1 MKKIKCVILK
11 FISRQGNLFR
21 YSSSFCMLLGL
32 LPSLI
37 ILLKLFQKEIL
48 NNPNIVN
55 ILYWYLPEVLISP
68 FVEYVLTKQYNT
80 YLSLIISMI
89 ISIYL
94 ASNGCYSFILIA
106 MDDENFVTYK
116 ILIRIK
122 AVFLFVTLV
131 VGLLLIVFVN
141 YFFNNYFILGMG
153 FFILFYFFYRFL
165 SFKKHDFKYGIIGA
179 FFTCSGLILVGMG
192 YTFYIENYTRYNFL
206 YGPLASIMV
215 LLISIYLISSI
226 IYFGYCLNYEYN
238 NSTKAHIYK
247 HMWYYNRCY
256 KLIKKLTELLKC
268 FNITDFRK

>member
-1 MKKIKCVILK
+1 MKRIKCVILK
-11 FISRQGNLFR
+11 FISPQGNLFR

-32 LPSLI
+32 LPSLV
-37 ILLKLFQKEIL
+37 ILLKLFQNEIL

-68 FVEYVLTKQYNT
+68 FVEYILTKQYNT
-80 YLSLIISMI
+80 YLSLIVSMI
-89 ISIYL
+89 ISVYL

-106 MDDENFVTYK
+106 MDDEKFKTYK

-122 AVFLFVTLV
+122 AVFLFVALII
-131 VGLLLIVFVN
+131 GLLLIVFVN
-141 YFFNNYFILGMG
+141 YFFNNYFILGIG

-179 FFTCSGLILVGMG
+179 FFACSGLILVAIG
-192 YTFYIENYTRYNFL
+192 YIFYVENYTRYNFL

-226 IYFGYCLNYEYN
+226 IYFGYCLNYEYS
-238 NSTKAHIYK
+238 NSTKKCVYK
-247 HMWYYNRCY
+247 HKWYYNWCS
-256 KLIKKLTELLKC
+256 KLIEKSIKWLKS
-268 FNITDFRK
+268 FNITDSKK